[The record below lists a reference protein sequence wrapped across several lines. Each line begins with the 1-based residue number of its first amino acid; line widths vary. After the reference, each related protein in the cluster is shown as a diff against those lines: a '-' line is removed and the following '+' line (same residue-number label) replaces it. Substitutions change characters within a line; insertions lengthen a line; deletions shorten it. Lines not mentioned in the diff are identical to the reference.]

1 MSTRTR
7 RVRRASGS
15 TSLVRETHWHAC
27 RSIIAPRS
35 HLLATESFCERLPLS
50 DQLLSVLLCTGDGF
64 YVRLSLLPACLSVCL
79 SACLSADTDQDGKV
93 RVENFEHFL
102 QEQVFIL
109 NTHLE
114 SQGEQPVFVMEN
126 LMAQVS
132 ENYRAEKTIRAT
144 QPSDPISIL
153 TNWIILLALL
163 STSSCI
169 WCLSGPAAGGRLTF
183 ERCNVCR
190 CWTCWVE
197 VVW

>member
-1 MSTRTR
+1 M
-7 RVRRASGS
+7 
-15 TSLVRETHWHAC
+15 
-27 RSIIAPRS
+27 
-35 HLLATESFCERLPLS
+35 
-50 DQLLSVLLCTGDGF
+50 
-64 YVRLSLLPACLSVCL
+64 
-79 SACLSADTDQDGKV
+79 
-93 RVENFEHFL
+93 ENFEHFL

-144 QPSDPISIL
+144 QPSDSISIL